1 MTQLPEGRQSLSWK
15 DMPFSERPKAHPS
28 TERLEIEKLQA
39 RVEELVTEIT
49 RLRDKNQELREA
61 VAMADWHFRGANM
74 NMKALEKKIT
84 DALWC
89 LGREKDDG

>member
-1 MTQLPEGRQSLSWK
+1 MT
-15 DMPFSERPKAHPS
+15 DII
-28 TERLEIEKLQA
+28 ERLYDR
-39 RVEELVTEIT
+39 RVCSAAQNSCRNDYICEEAAAEIT
-49 RLRDKNQELREA
+49 RLRDKNQELMEA

-89 LGREKDDG
+89 LGGEKDDG